1 VWAIPGFGGGGG
13 GVGGDRLWID
23 SLHSFKLDDLV
34 RDPSFNFLNKLSA
47 GEDEL
52 GHTHDFLGTDLIDS
66 HMSLR
71 VILCHLYRSMS

>member
-1 VWAIPGFGGGGG
+1 M
-13 GVGGDRLWID
+13 D

-52 GHTHDFLGTDLIDS
+52 GHTHDFLGTGTDLIDS